1 MADSKQIT
9 PFIRKWEGEYG
20 NDPDDAGG
28 ETRKGITY
36 TTWKSVFGDTHE
48 RFMLMSDEDWNE
60 VYTKLFWS
68 KIQGDKIHSQIV
80 ANAVADWA
88 WCSGV
93 KPAILN
99 LQQACNRLGG
109 VGLTEDGMIGAK
121 TLLAVNSFDGMNLF
135 KSYCSEHREFLNA
148 IVKSRPQNAKF
159 LKGWNNRIDDL
170 EKFCKANSI

>member
-1 MADSKQIT
+1 MANAHEIT

-48 RFMLMSDEDWNE
+48 RFMAMSDEDWNE
-60 VYTKLFWS
+60 VYTRLFWN

-93 KPAILN
+93 KTAVKN
-99 LQQACNRLGG
+99 LQEACNRLGANLH
-109 VGLTEDGMIGAK
+109 VDGAMGSK
-121 TLLAVNSFDGMNLF
+121 TLQAVNVLDDVNLF
-135 KSYCSEHREFLNA
+135 KSIDAEHRDFLTD
-148 IVKSRPQNAKF
+148 ISESRPQNKKF
-159 LKGWNNRIDDL
+159 LKGWLNRINDL
-170 EKFCKANSI
+170 KKFCNVSSI